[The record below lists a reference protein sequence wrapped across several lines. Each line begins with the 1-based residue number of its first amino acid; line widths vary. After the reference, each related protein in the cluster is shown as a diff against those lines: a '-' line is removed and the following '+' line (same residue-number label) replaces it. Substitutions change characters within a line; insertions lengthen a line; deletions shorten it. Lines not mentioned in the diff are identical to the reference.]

1 MRKSYTSIMKDIKQT
16 DQMVMLAGSDD
27 VKQTWVERREKLDDC
42 LACPVLGRE
51 CPPGCQNL

>member
-42 LACPVLGRE
+42 LACPVLGKI
-51 CPPGCQNL
+51 CPPGCKSL